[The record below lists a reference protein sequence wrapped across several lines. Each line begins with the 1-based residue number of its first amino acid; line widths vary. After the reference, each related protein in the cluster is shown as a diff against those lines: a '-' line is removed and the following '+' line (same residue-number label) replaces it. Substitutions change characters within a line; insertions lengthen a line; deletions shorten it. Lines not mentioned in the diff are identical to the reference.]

1 MKRGMW
7 NPEYKAWHDA
17 VFERDGNLCC
27 RCGAEAKHAHHIVGW
42 WVDKT
47 KRFDIDNG
55 MALCVACHSKIH
67 GRDLSKECFG
77 REKSFAWYH
86 VPGTGREGRVVTP
99 LAVVVNNDNRNI
111 S

>member
-1 MKRGMW
+1 MNKRGMW

-55 MALCVACHSKIH
+55 EALCVSCHEKIH
-67 GRDLSKECFG
+67 GKKFTARTSPLG
-77 REKSFAWYH
+77 WYH
-86 VPGTGREGRVVTP
+86 VPGTALDGRIRYSDT
-99 LAVVVNNDNRNI
+99 VVVNNDNRNI